1 MLAKNKL
8 NSVLLTF
15 MAHILVFDS
24 GVGGLSVVKEL
35 RALMPGVYITYVAD
49 DEFRPYGDKT
59 EDQLQ
64 ARLPG
69 LLQTLVLAVNPDI
82 VVIACNT
89 ASTTALAEIREE
101 LDIPVIGVVPAIK
114 PGAQLSRS
122 KYIAVLGTPG
132 TVKRKYVDQLIND
145 FAADCTV
152 KLQGSSALVGLAENK
167 LAGLDV
173 DNTKIRA
180 KIRAEITP
188 IFAGLNGVKV
198 DVVVLAC
205 THFPLL
211 LDELKEG
218 VSHPVSWI
226 DSGAAIAK
234 RTQVLLNGLV
244 LKPDMATPQT
254 ALLIGGKLNKGRARI
269 FEKYGFE
276 KTVIL

>member
-1 MLAKNKL
+1 
-8 NSVLLTF
+8 